1 MKFIA
6 LSKKILWGKVP
17 FVFCHTTEEHRKQKR
32 VIKNKIK
39 PEETKSI
46 WPWVEGRGFFHCNK
60 IQEDFLTKFFE
71 DFNLIDVFSLSRFN
85 AIRYIIFTIKIT
97 MNYVHAVQNIRNAV
111 KNGLVS
117 VLGFCTVVSYFCGC
131 ILYSRFL
138 LFLRANSIYV
148 LDKTNFVIFEITK

>member
-1 MKFIA
+1 MRSNLV
-6 LSKKILWGKVP
+6 LSIRAEYGRVTCPCGGMPHNKDY
-17 FVFCHTTEEHRKQKR
+17 TTLLPNIGFYDINTSTNKCSSGAKGRPKTTYYVVYTLHFSRQKR
-32 VIKNKIK
+32 
-39 PEETKSI
+39 EEKTEKCQ
-46 WPWVEGRGFFHCNK
+46 RGLK
-60 IQEDFLTKFFE
+60 TAKYLAEL
-71 DFNLIDVFSLSRFN
+71 L
-85 AIRYIIFTIKIT
+85 
-97 MNYVHAVQNIRNAV
+97 HAVQNIRNAV